1 MRSFALKRSLGDSTP
16 LSDRMLAT
24 LYHRWRRRQGFGE
37 NWARVWYALGLP
49 VRPYPAGFCVFGGV
63 SVSSVFSR
71 AVFQNGTARQKR
83 ARRCLALPIF
93 NLLCSPR
100 RAQTRRGACGRDVF
114 VGAHGRAP
122 LPRRLLC
129 LLWTFCA
136 FCGFPALPQKR
147 AGFRRGAAP
156 FWSAA
161 TSRRF
166 PKRCQGTALQK
177 RARRCLAPTLYNLL
191 FPLTR
196 LRERVIIMTDR
207 SVIIP
212 LPFTR

>member
-1 MRSFALKRSLGDSTP
+1 MAKIGRAFG
-16 LSDRMLAT
+16 T
-24 LYHRWRRRQGFGE
+24 LWDCPCGPT
-37 NWARVWYALGLP
+37 LP
-49 VRPYPAGFCVFGGV
+49 P
-63 SVSSVFSR
+63 SVFSV
-71 AVFQNGTARQKR
+71 VFLCLLCFPAPFSKTALHAKNGQGG
-83 ARRCLALPIF
+83 ALPYPF
-93 NLLCSPR
+93 STFCVSPR

-196 LRERVIIMTDR
+196 LRGRAIIMTDR